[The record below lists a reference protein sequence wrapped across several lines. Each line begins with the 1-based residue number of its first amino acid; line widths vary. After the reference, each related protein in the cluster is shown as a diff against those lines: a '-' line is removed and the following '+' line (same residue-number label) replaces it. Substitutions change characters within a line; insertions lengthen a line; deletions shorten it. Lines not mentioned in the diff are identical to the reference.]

1 MITVH
6 EALSRGTQAISQ
18 CKISATPL
26 LDASLLLC
34 KSTGLKREELYIR
47 SRNTISPEICEAYYS
62 LIERRCNS
70 EPVAYLLGEREFFG
84 RSFKV
89 SPAVLVP
96 RGDSEILVEAAL
108 ERLPLKSQAKVLDL
122 CCGSGCIGITLAKE
136 RELVNLALSDIST
149 EALEVAGE
157 NNRALLGGRA
167 RLFEGSLFD
176 PLKGEKFSLIVT
188 NPPYLSD
195 AWYNECSAE
204 VKREPSLALL
214 GGAEDGLSLI
224 REIIREA
231 PRFLEDG
238 GSLLIECDWR
248 QHPVVLNLLE
258 ERGFKDLASYS
269 DLASLWR
276 VAGGTYRV

>member
-1 MITVH
+1 MITVQ

-47 SRNTISPEICEAYYS
+47 SRNTISPEVYEAYHS
-62 LIERRCNS
+62 LIERRCDA

-96 RGDSEILVEAAL
+96 RGDSETLVEAAL
-108 ERLPLKSQAKVLDL
+108 ERLPLNTQAKVLDL

-136 RELVNLALSDIST
+136 RELVNLTLSDIST
-149 EALEVAGE
+149 EALEVASE
-157 NNRALLGGRA
+157 NNRALLDGRA
-167 RLFEGSLFD
+167 RLFEGNLFD
-176 PLKGEKFSLIVT
+176 PLEGEKFSLIVS
-188 NPPYLSD
+188 NPPYLTDS
-195 AWYNECSAE
+195 WYNECSAE

-248 QHPVVLNLLE
+248 QQPVVLNLLE
-258 ERGFKDLASYS
+258 ERGFKELASYT

-276 VAGGTYRV
+276 VVGGTYRV